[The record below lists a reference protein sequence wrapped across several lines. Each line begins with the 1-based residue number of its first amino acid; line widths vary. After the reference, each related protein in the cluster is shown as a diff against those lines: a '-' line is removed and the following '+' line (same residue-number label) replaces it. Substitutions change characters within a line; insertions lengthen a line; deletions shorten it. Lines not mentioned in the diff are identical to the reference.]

1 MVQEVYDYFINKLSL
16 EMKMLPGDLGNVKS
30 KEGKVAACVGLQ
42 RKEVRP
48 IRRESD

>member
-1 MVQEVYDYFINKLSL
+1 
-16 EMKMLPGDLGNVKS
+16 MKMLPGDLGNVKS